1 MDSYYANQA
10 TSLPHFSGHYRQR
23 GSGFG
28 ALAAG
33 IGRVALPLA
42 RRFILPTAKRMG
54 KELLKQSVPELLDV
68 VSSKKSPKQALK
80 NTISNTVKKQT
91 GGARFRQQRKTIR
104 SRSKKSPRKTLTKQK
119 LVISKQKVPK
129 RSRSD
134 FLNEATH
141 SSLDLF
147 EKPALL
153 VTFDGSFCQK
163 LGPVYSPDG
172 PMLEFEV
179 TGDRNNFIDLQKIF
193 LEVKCKI
200 VQSSGADLKYDGAAN
215 ADTAKTDAP

>member
-42 RRFILPTAKRMG
+42 RRFILPTAKRIG

-91 GGARFRQQRKTIR
+91 GEQDFGNKEKRLGVAQKNQQ
-104 SRSKKSPRKTLTKQK
+104 
-119 LVISKQKVPK
+119 
-129 RSRSD
+129 
-134 FLNEATH
+134 
-141 SSLDLF
+141 
-147 EKPALL
+147 EK
-153 VTFDGSFCQK
+153 D
-163 LGPVYSPDG
+163 
-172 PMLEFEV
+172 
-179 TGDRNNFIDLQKIF
+179 
-193 LEVKCKI
+193 
-200 VQSSGADLKYDGAAN
+200 
-215 ADTAKTDAP
+215 

>member
-1 MDSYYANQA
+1 MESYYANQA

-42 RRFILPTAKRMG
+42 RRFILPTAKRIG

-104 SRSKKSPRKTLTKQK
+104 SRSKKSPRKRLTN
-119 LVISKQKVPK
+119 K
-129 RSRSD
+129 R
-134 FLNEATH
+134 
-141 SSLDLF
+141 
-147 EKPALL
+147 
-153 VTFDGSFCQK
+153 
-163 LGPVYSPDG
+163 
-172 PMLEFEV
+172 
-179 TGDRNNFIDLQKIF
+179 
-193 LEVKCKI
+193 
-200 VQSSGADLKYDGAAN
+200 
-215 ADTAKTDAP
+215 